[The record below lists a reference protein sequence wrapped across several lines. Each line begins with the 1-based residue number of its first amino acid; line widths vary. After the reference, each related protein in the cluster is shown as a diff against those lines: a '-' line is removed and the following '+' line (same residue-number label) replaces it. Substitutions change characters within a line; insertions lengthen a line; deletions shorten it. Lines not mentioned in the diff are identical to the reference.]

1 MSETN
6 TVSPLR
12 QHMIED
18 MAARKL
24 NPHTQ
29 RSHIQS
35 CKRFA
40 AWLKRSPDTATPDET
55 VHHRTTRLGKG
66 MAPAAGTGLDLS
78 SPSVRRTKISKLASC
93 LPATSVLGYQ
103 QTAAGVVP
111 TSALTSK
118 AEIGRSPAEMTQ
130 TEFFVAA

>member
-29 RSHIQS
+29 RSHIHS

-40 AWLKRSPDTATPDET
+40 AWLKRSPDTATPDGYADFSCT
-55 VHHRTTRLGKG
+55 SSRAVRASAT
-66 MAPAAGTGLDLS
+66 AIGL
-78 SPSVRRTKISKLASC
+78 
-93 LPATSVLGYQ
+93 
-103 QTAAGVVP
+103 
-111 TSALTSK
+111 
-118 AEIGRSPAEMTQ
+118 
-130 TEFFVAA
+130 